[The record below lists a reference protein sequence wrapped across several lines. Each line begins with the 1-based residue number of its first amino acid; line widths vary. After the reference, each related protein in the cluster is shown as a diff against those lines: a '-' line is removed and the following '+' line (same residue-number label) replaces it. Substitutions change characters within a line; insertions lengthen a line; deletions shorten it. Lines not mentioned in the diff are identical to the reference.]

1 MGSNLRMGALSEL
14 SAADEPEF
22 ILILDPAEIEA
33 DTDQVRTEID
43 EENVAGL
50 VVSFGHEGQI
60 DPIEVR
66 LNPDPDG
73 KPWLL
78 VHGENR
84 WQAALRIPGFKL
96 KALETKDAEDRK
108 RRRARQ
114 FASNVH
120 RSAMT
125 ISDQAAYLNE
135 VKEDL
140 GTLEAVAER
149 TGISISRISKI
160 LATRNL
166 EGSAREAA
174 ESGLATDVE
183 VLSQLGA
190 LEREDPWAAKSLVDQ
205 AKTGGAKL
213 DRKTVREKTKE
224 VKDGK
229 GKGKGAGKGGKASGG
244 KGGTGGLPNQNFSG
258 AGWEAPRA
266 AKDGPEYSSVSLP
279 NDGPNAGISQEAA
292 VQHIQELLDAKR
304 GQAAPSSWPA
314 KKAVA
319 MPTVNLEYV
328 GTDEDERKLWE
339 VMTKHGAASLCMA
352 AGSDTEGFLLV
363 QFGSDS
369 HTEGFSREGIRILS
383 VDYPA

>member
-22 ILILDPAEIEA
+22 ILILDPAEIEG
-33 DTDQVRTEID
+33 DPDQVRTEIE

-50 VVSFGHEGQI
+50 VVTFGYEGQI

-66 LNPDPDG
+66 LNPNPDG
-73 KPWLL
+73 KPWML

-84 WQAALRIPGFKL
+84 WRAALRIPGFKL
-96 KALETKDAEDRK
+96 KALEAKDAEDRK
-108 RRRARQ
+108 KRRARQ

-120 RSAMT
+120 RGAMT
-125 ISDQAAYLNE
+125 ISDQATYLNE

-140 GTLEAVAER
+140 GTLEAVAKR
-149 TGISISRISKI
+149 TGLSISRISKI

-213 DRKTVREKTKE
+213 DRKSVREKTKE

-229 GKGKGAGKGGKASGG
+229 GKGKGAGKGG

-279 NDGPNAGISQEAA
+279 NDGPNAGVSQ
-292 VQHIQELLDAKR
+292 
-304 GQAAPSSWPA
+304 SSWPA
-314 KKAVA
+314 KKALA

-339 VMTKHGAASLCMA
+339 VMTKHGAACLCMA